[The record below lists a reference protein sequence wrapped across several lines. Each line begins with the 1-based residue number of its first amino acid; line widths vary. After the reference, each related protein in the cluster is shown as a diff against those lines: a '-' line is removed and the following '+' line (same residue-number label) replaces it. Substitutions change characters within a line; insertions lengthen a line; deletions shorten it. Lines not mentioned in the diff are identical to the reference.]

1 MSEMPTY
8 EFQLLHWGYKYFL
21 KFTVSFSPMVS
32 KKKKKNLLLKK
43 KSKNHNPMVV
53 QPVNDLSNKKVLFNI
68 WKETAFLLRR
78 EEKANL

>member
-1 MSEMPTY
+1 
-8 EFQLLHWGYKYFL
+8 
-21 KFTVSFSPMVS
+21 MVS
-32 KKKKKNLLLKK
+32 KKKKKKSVIKK
-43 KSKNHNPMVV
+43 KSKNHIPMVV